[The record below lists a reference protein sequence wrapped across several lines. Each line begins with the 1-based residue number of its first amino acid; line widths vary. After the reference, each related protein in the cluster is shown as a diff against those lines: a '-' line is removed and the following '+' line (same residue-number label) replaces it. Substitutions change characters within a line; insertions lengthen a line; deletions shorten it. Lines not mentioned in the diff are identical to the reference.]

1 MKTLTVFLMKFKKL
15 NKQRK
20 KLKTITVQDIKSLRL
35 DQKQDHLL
43 SKNKLINKKKMLIVF
58 HKRFQLLFKMRMRK
72 MQNNNN

>member
-1 MKTLTVFLMKFKKL
+1 MKFKKL

-58 HKRFQLLFKMRMRK
+58 HKRFQLLFKMRMIK
-72 MQNNNN
+72 MMQNNN